1 MKLKLFVCLSAM
13 IALLPLQA
21 VVIVENGKSDYQIVV
36 PESCGN
42 KRLDHFVHLGGKVI
56 RTAVRKATGVELPL
70 VTESRRIAGK
80 PAIFVGN
87 CRATEKAGFSSAAFA
102 RWEHAI
108 AVKGRDIYIYGK
120 DLPNPLKKTNA
131 PWRFRQYTMGSL
143 KGVCVFA
150 EKFLNTRF
158 VGIVMNNDD
167 ENDGVRTLPLKKI
180 AVPDRFSYRDTPR
193 FTMQND
199 QGGVLYSVANN
210 YVYDC
215 GTKFDVHY
223 IGKVFPPE
231 KFLKTKPEY
240 FAIIDGKRYTRADLP
255 QYCMSHPDIHK
266 GLFEEALSRADAGY
280 TVVELG
286 QADGFIG
293 CECPRCKAW
302 YNTSDWS
309 EKMWLFQRDMMEK
322 LIKARPGIQVA
333 IACYGVTHSVPETFN
348 RFPGKGVFVNIAPAT
363 PELLEK
369 WKKFNVT
376 GMNAWA
382 YDMGSYHAC
391 GFSPAKSFAALQQS
405 VRFLKSTPVT
415 TLYLCQYTTSFA
427 INGPWIY
434 AWGKFMGNKE
444 VEYKELLSDYC
455 RFAFGEKA
463 APYFIEFF
471 TLIDKRMEMFPLWKE
486 QVLDDLLGIR
496 KRQSAIK
503 LWQDRYPDDVLKK
516 LTALFNEGIK
526 RCDPANSMLVRLK
539 IEFEYLCLSAEA
551 CNAAAQLEK
560 QNDAAAR
567 NRLADALE
575 KRNKF
580 IAARPARKK
589 DNWITD
595 SFEHAKIDRL
605 QRGGYMAGIFGG
617 VFNSDP
623 ALLRRSIPETT
634 AVEVKDFN
642 DPRWNKLPALTLTAL
657 MNRSS
662 QRATVR
668 IGYNS
673 KGILLKL
680 NVPLAKE
687 KLAAR
692 RANLR
697 DTTKMWHDA
706 VWEIFIA
713 DGKLTRQFAFS
724 GAPGAFYDA
733 LIYAGG
739 GRSVAW
745 RPAWSVRETFKN
757 GVWESCV
764 TLPWGS
770 TGLVPFRNGMRCRM
784 QFAFSAGAQNISC
797 WHLPLSGALH
807 DISGFGG
814 VRFGERPLKRVV
826 DVNGDFKKI
835 GKKGVPLNW
844 STKKLKVTV
853 SKDSK
858 GNLMELSGQ
867 VSRFDAAYNDC
878 LIMAEA
884 DEEIVLTAR
893 MRGKGYARMAVSW
906 KNSAGKWVSNAV
918 SPEVKLS
925 EKAQTVE
932 RRFSPGHLVQKGAE
946 GAVFSIYLLKPG
958 GTLVLESVKA
968 EVRRKV
974 K

>member
-1 MKLKLFVCLSAM
+1 
-13 IALLPLQA
+13 
-21 VVIVENGKSDYQIVV
+21 
-36 PESCGN
+36 
-42 KRLDHFVHLGGKVI
+42 
-56 RTAVRKATGVELPL
+56 
-70 VTESRRIAGK
+70 
-80 PAIFVGN
+80 
-87 CRATEKAGFSSAAFA
+87 
-102 RWEHAI
+102 
-108 AVKGRDIYIYGK
+108 
-120 DLPNPLKKTNA
+120 
-131 PWRFRQYTMGSL
+131 
-143 KGVCVFA
+143 
-150 EKFLNTRF
+150 
-158 VGIVMNNDD
+158 MNNDD

-231 KFLKTKPEY
+231 KFLKTHPEY

-333 IACYGVTHSVPETFN
+333 IACYGVTHSVPKSFK
-348 RFPGKGVFVNIAPAT
+348 RFPGKGVFVNIAPAK
-363 PELLEK
+363 PDLLEK

-382 YDMGSYHAC
+382 YDMGSYRAC
-391 GFSPAKSFAALQQS
+391 GFSPAESFSALRKS

-415 TLYLCQYTTSFA
+415 SLYLCQYTTSFA

-471 TLIDKRMEMFPLWKE
+471 TLIDKRMEMFPLWNSQDFNDVQGFK
-486 QVLDDLLGIR
+486 
-496 KRQSAIK
+496 KRQSALK

-516 LTALFNEGIK
+516 LTALFNAGIK

-539 IEFEYLCLSAEA
+539 VEFEYMCLSAEA
-551 CNAAAQLEK
+551 CNAAALLDK

-589 DNWITD
+589 DKWITD
-595 SFEHAKIDRL
+595 SFEHATVERL

-623 ALLRRSIPETT
+623 ALLRRSVPETA
-634 AVEVKDFN
+634 AVEVRDFN
-642 DPRWNKLPALTLTAL
+642 DPAWSKGKELKLIGLKSS
-657 MNRSS
+657 SS
-662 QRATVR
+662 QELRVR
-668 IGYNS
+668 IGYNA

-680 NVPLAKE
+680 RAPLTKE

-692 RANLR
+692 RAKLR
-697 DTTKMWHDA
+697 DTTRMWHDA

-713 DGKLTRQFAFS
+713 DGKFTRQFAFN
-724 GAPGAFYDA
+724 GAPGSFYDA
-733 LIYAGG
+733 LIYPGG
-739 GRSVAW
+739 GRSVSW
-745 RPAWSVRETFKN
+745 RAPWSVKESFKD
-757 GVWESCV
+757 GVWESQV

-770 TGLVPFRNGMRCRM
+770 TGLAPFSKGIRCRM
-784 QFAFSAGAQNISC
+784 QFAFSAPGAGEISC
-797 WHLPLSGALH
+797 WHLPLSGGLH

-814 VRFGERPLKRVV
+814 VRFGERAGNKNV
-826 DVNGDFKKI
+826 DINGNFVQL
-835 GKKGVPLNW
+835 GKNQQPVKW
-844 STKKLKVTV
+844 STKKLKMRLHKNA
-853 SKDSK
+853 S
-858 GNLMELSGQ
+858 GNALELSGK
-867 VSRFDAAYNDC
+867 VTSFDAAYNDC
-878 LIMAEA
+878 LIKAEA

-893 MRGKGYARMAVSW
+893 MRGKGYVRFSVSW
-906 KNSAGKWVSNAV
+906 RNSAGKWVANAIA
-918 SPEVKLS
+918 PDLKLS
-925 EKAQTVE
+925 DKTAVVEK
-932 RRFSPGHLVQKGAE
+932 RFSPGHLVQKDAS
-946 GAVFSIYLLKPG
+946 GAVFAIYLLKPG
-958 GTLVLESVKA
+958 GTLILESVKA